1 MQTFKIRFVCLT
13 VCLIVCL
20 NGVHLQDGMTP
31 LMFAAKQGGL
41 EVVNALVKGRH
52 ADLNIEENVC
62 SSYVTI
68 SPS

>member
-1 MQTFKIRFVCLT
+1 
-13 VCLIVCL
+13 
-20 NGVHLQDGMTP
+20 MTP

-41 EVVNALVKGRH
+41 EVVKALVKGGH

-62 SSYVTI
+62 SSYVTM